1 MQTQQTNNSVP
12 KHPAALQTPP
22 PSKSGRQ
29 GPQNCPANTSEL
41 ELFHLNPGL
50 GTGGYFTPLLL
61 QIQEEE
67 ERLGLEN

>member
-1 MQTQQTNNSVP
+1 MPFIAPTSLFP
-12 KHPAALQTPP
+12 LP
-22 PSKSGRQ
+22 
-29 GPQNCPANTSEL
+29 GP
-41 ELFHLNPGL
+41 LNKTVL